1 MAAVLVPSMPPP
13 QGVSLQTIRRRSVWV
28 ASLLAAS
35 FALLW
40 TGSHLMSPP
49 ALTTA
54 EMVELETFLEST
66 WLQIEANAIQPD
78 PDDSL
83 TL

>member
-1 MAAVLVPSMPPP
+1 MA
-13 QGVSLQTIRRRSVWV
+13 
-28 ASLLAAS
+28 
-35 FALLW
+35 
-40 TGSHLMSPP
+40 PP